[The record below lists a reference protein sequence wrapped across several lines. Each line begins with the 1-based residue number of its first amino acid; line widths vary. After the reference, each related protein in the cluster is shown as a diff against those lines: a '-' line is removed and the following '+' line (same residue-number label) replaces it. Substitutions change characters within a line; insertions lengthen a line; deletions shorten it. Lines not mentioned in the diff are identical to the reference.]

1 MSSVAHESGPSKE
14 RYRRCRRCGYVGRE
28 STFIAVANR
37 RGFRQ
42 RRCPRCGI
50 RPVYGEGLAAFLY
63 CKAPERELPG
73 ARAEANQINGVLAIK
88 SVFASLLVDEAKL
101 RRACELAVGLVGRH
115 RAAAVYNI
123 KRATGLPG
131 PEIEAEIDKVKK
143 EVQP

>member
-1 MSSVAHESGPSKE
+1 M
-14 RYRRCRRCGYVGRE
+14 
-28 STFIAVANR
+28 
-37 RGFRQ
+37 
-42 RRCPRCGI
+42 
-50 RPVYGEGLAAFLY
+50 RPDYGVGLAAFPY